1 MRRPRSRAKSTA
13 PPISSEFAVS
23 AIRTLFFF
31 LPTVQLI
38 SKTSAEVRIA
48 RAMRVTESRTRV
60 RYKETDQMAIAHHA
74 NYVVWFEIGRTDLCR
89 EAGFPYREIEERGL
103 ILVVTEVVCRYRVPY
118 RYDDE
123 VLIRTSLAEAATR
136 MMRFVYEL
144 RDGTGERLHA
154 TGTSSH
160 IWVDRETRRPVT
172 AAEDVMKAFA
182 QWVG

>member
-1 MRRPRSRAKSTA
+1 MRRPRSRARSTA

-48 RAMRVTESRTRV
+48 RAMRITESRTRV

-103 ILVVTEVVCRYRVPY
+103 ILVVTEVICRYRIPY

-123 VLIRTSLAEAATR
+123 VLIRTTISEAASRR
-136 MMRFVYEL
+136 MKFAYEL
-144 RDGTGERLHA
+144 LDGAGERLHA
-154 TGTSSH
+154 TGMSSH
-160 IWVDRETRRPVT
+160 VWVSRETRRPVL
-172 AAEDVMKAFA
+172 ADAEVMRGFERWLA
-182 QWVG
+182 